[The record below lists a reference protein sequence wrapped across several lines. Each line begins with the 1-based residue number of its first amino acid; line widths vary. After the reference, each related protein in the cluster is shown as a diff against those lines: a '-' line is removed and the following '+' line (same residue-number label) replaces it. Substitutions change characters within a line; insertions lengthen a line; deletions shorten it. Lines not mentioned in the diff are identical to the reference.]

1 MTSLAKIHSV
11 LEKFWWAMTI
21 VTLLLIIIFIFQD
34 GWNKWWMYLA
44 VPLLTALMAL
54 MRRLLRK
61 KLEKSEAIRDQRMAE
76 NQKK

>member
-11 LEKFWWAMTI
+11 LEKFWWAMAI
-21 VTLLLIIIFIFQD
+21 ISLPLIIIFIFQD
-34 GWNKWWMYLA
+34 GWNKWWIYLA
-44 VPLLTALMAL
+44 VPILSVLMAL
-54 MRRLLRK
+54 MRRFLRK

>member
-1 MTSLAKIHSV
+1 MNPTFT
-11 LEKFWWAMTI
+11 ETQKF
-21 VTLLLIIIFIFQD
+21 
-34 GWNKWWMYLA
+34 NKWWMYLA

-61 KLEKSEAIRDQRMAE
+61 KLEKSEAIRDQRIAE